1 MVRDLGEFKMG
12 LHTKRSDKI
21 REVKV
26 VRNYIKNADG
36 SVLISFGST
45 RVVCT
50 ASVQDRVP
58 PHLKG
63 KGTGWVTAEYS
74 MLPRSTTTRMARE
87 RYKVGGRTQEIQ
99 RLIGRSL
106 RAVIDLKM
114 LGEQCII
121 VDCDVIQADGGT
133 RTTSINGG
141 FIALVE
147 ALRKLDKEKKLTGWP
162 VKDYLGA
169 ISVGIVDGNPMV
181 DLTYLD
187 DFKAS
192 VDMNV
197 VMTGKG
203 RFVEIQA
210 TGEEYSFSEN
220 ELEKLLDLAKR
231 GILEVIEMQK
241 KKIGEIK

>member
-1 MVRDLGEFKMG
+1 MG
-12 LHTKRSDKI
+12 LHTKRGDRI
-21 REVKV
+21 REVKI

-36 SVLISFGST
+36 SVLISFGNT

-50 ASVQDRVP
+50 ASIQEKVP

-63 KGTGWVTAEYS
+63 AGTGWVTAEYS
-74 MLPRSTTTRMARE
+74 MLPRSTGTRMARE

-106 RAVIDLKM
+106 RAVTDLKT
-114 LGEQCII
+114 LGERSII

-133 RTTSINGG
+133 RTASVNGG

-147 ALRKLDKEKKLTGWP
+147 ALRKLNREKKLTGWP
-162 VKDYLGA
+162 IKDYLGA
-169 ISVGIVDGNPMV
+169 ISVGIVDGKPMV
-181 DLTYLD
+181 DLTYVD
-187 DFKAS
+187 DSNAS

-197 VMTGKG
+197 VMTGNG

-210 TGEEYSFSEN
+210 TGEEYSFSGN
-220 ELEKLLDLAKR
+220 ELEKLLELAKS
-231 GILEVIEMQK
+231 GILEVIEIHK
-241 KKIGEIK
+241 KKIGELK